1 MAKSDLISR
10 PRHLLTIREAAREMG
25 KSRCYVEARAAQNL
39 FTVTR
44 VNGSNVALLDVRE
57 LARLGYLRPV
67 APPEPDAGQVRR
79 ICAARDISWATQIVA
94 LSKNPSLTSGERN
107 LLRSII
113 APPLPDATED

>member
-10 PRHLLTIREAAREMG
+10 PQHLLTIREAAREMG

-44 VNGSNVALLDVRE
+44 VNGSNVALLDRRQLVALR
-57 LARLGYLRPV
+57 YLRPV
-67 APPEPDAGQVRR
+67 APPEPNAGQVRR
-79 ICAARDISWATQIVA
+79 ICAARDVAWAASIMA
-94 LSKNPSLTSGERN
+94 LSEKPSLTSGERN
-107 LLRSII
+107 LLLSIV